1 MRGDRMRPLTRALA
15 VALLASGLASG
26 LGMGCTLAPTDPG
39 FDGWLVGDPDR
50 DYDTHGLE
58 YVPAARLLYGAFLT
72 VPYAARDVIRI
83 AISPLVFA
91 YYAVMPDKD
100 VPELAL
106 LGPDRPEPPRENPY

>member
-1 MRGDRMRPLTRALA
+1 MGLDRTRPRTRALA
-15 VALLASGLASG
+15 SALLAAL
-26 LGMGCTLAPTDPG
+26 LGTACTLAPRDPS

-50 DYDTHGLE
+50 DYDDHGLE

-72 VPYAARDVIRI
+72 APYAARDVIRI

-91 YYAVMPDKD
+91 YCAGAPGKD

-106 LGPDRPEPPRENPY
+106 LGPDRPEPPRAYPD